1 MDSKTRELYKAILS
15 LKNTDEAAKFFRDLL
30 TPAEI
35 EEFSN
40 RFQMAKLLYQGK
52 SYLKVSQMLKT
63 STTTVT
69 RVAHWLFR
77 GMGGYKLV
85 LTRLFPKRKSVT
97 MKELGNQEYIKE
109 LKSARNEIIRGKGLT
124 ARKVFEKLKI

>member
-1 MDSKTRELYKAILS
+1 MDSKTKELYKGILL
-15 LKNTDEAAKFFRDLL
+15 LKNTDEATKFFRDLL
-30 TPAEI
+30 TPTEI

-40 RFQMAKLLYQGK
+40 RFQMAKFLYQGN
-52 SYLKVSQMLKT
+52 SYLKVSQKLKV

-85 LTRLFPKRKSVT
+85 LTRLFPKKT
-97 MKELGNQEYIKE
+97 NK
-109 LKSARNEIIRGKGLT
+109 
-124 ARKVFEKLKI
+124 